1 MLIKELFITSGI
13 AAAIAFLIAALVG
26 PVLIPFLHRL
36 KFGQEIREEG
46 PSWHQKKSGTPTM
59 GGIIFI
65 LGACVAALICA
76 RDNAMY
82 SVLLCSLCFGIVGFA
97 DDFIKVILKRNLG
110 LRSLQKLV
118 LQIAVSVVFVVVIY
132 RSGMIDSK
140 LILPFTDWQLP
151 LGIFYIPAAVFIMV
165 GFTNAVNLTD
175 GLDGLAASV
184 TAVVCLFIAV
194 AAYLKGQL
202 TLCVF
207 SVALFGGL
215 LGFLLYNRHPA
226 KVFMGDTGS
235 LFLGGFV
242 SAAAILLKMPV
253 IFVLAGFIY
262 VAEDL
267 SVVLQVASFKLTGK
281 RIFKMSPIHHHYEM
295 CGLKETQIVFR
306 FCAVTVLCCIVAVLS
321 IL

>member
-118 LQIAVSVVFVVVIY
+118 LQIAVSVVFVVVLY